1 MSLNRVMLIGNV
13 GRDPE
18 VRYVDTGVATAVVSL
33 ATTTRAYRLQSGTE
47 VPERTEWH
55 RIILWRR
62 LAEIVERYVHKG
74 DKLYVEGEIRTRE
87 WTDKKGHE
95 HSVTEIWANNIELLT
110 PKTESHNAT
119 SQTPQ

>member
-1 MSLNRVMLIGNV
+1 MLIGNV

-18 VRYVDTGVATAVVSL
+18 VRYVDAGVATAVVSL
-33 ATTTRAYRLQSGTE
+33 ATTTRGYRLQSGTE

-55 RIILWRR
+55 RIVLWRK

-95 HSVTEIWANNIELLT
+95 HTVTEIWASNLELLT
-110 PKTESHNAT
+110 PRSESQARSTEPTAT
-119 SQTPQ
+119 SQP